1 MITLVNENDLGLL
14 IRLNNNMK
22 GAALMTGCVF
32 AYVINDA
39 FMKLLFSEIALF
51 EAVFLR
57 SIIIIPPVLV
67 MAWITKVTLRN
78 LSNQDKCLIS
88 VRVVAEICTMVA
100 FLTALKHMPLANV
113 TAILQALPLAVTMAA
128 ALFLAEPVGWRR
140 WSAILVGFVGVLIVV
155 RPGLE
160 GFNIYSLAALVAV
173 IFLTVREI
181 VTRKLTSEVPTITV
195 VLSMAIGSALFAGIM
210 IIGTEWHT
218 VSATSWLLII
228 GAAVAVLIATFLSV
242 MAMRTGEIS
251 FVSPFRYT
259 SMLGAIGLGILMFG
273 DWPDQPTLVGTLII
287 VSAGIYTFHREQRIS
302 RKATAS

>member
-1 MITLVNENDLGLL
+1 MITLVNENDFGLL
-14 IRLNNNMK
+14 MRLNNNMK

-181 VTRKLTSEVPTITV
+181 VTRKITSEVPTITV

>member
-1 MITLVNENDLGLL
+1 
-14 IRLNNNMK
+14 MK
-22 GAALMTGCVF
+22 GAALMTACVS

-51 EAVFLR
+51 QAVFLR
-57 SIIIIPPVLV
+57 SIITVPPILIMV
-67 MAWITKVTLRN
+67 WITKVAIRN
-78 LSNQDKCLIS
+78 LSKQDKRLIL
-88 VRVVAEICTMVA
+88 VRVGAEIFTTIT

-113 TAILQALPLAVTMAA
+113 TAILQALPLAITMAA

-160 GFNIYSLAALVAV
+160 GFNIYSLSAFMAI

-181 VTRKLTSEVPTITV
+181 ATRKLKTEVPTITV
-195 VLSMAIGSALFAGIM
+195 VLSTAVGSALFAGIM
-210 IIGTEWHT
+210 MIGSEWDT
-218 VSATSWLLII
+218 VSAVSWLLIL
-228 GAAVAVLIATFLSV
+228 GAAVAILIATLLSV
-242 MAMRTGEIS
+242 MAMRIGDIG

-273 DWPDQPTLVGTLII
+273 DWPDQPTLVGTVII
-287 VSAGIYTFHREQRIS
+287 VSTGIYTFHREQKVS
-302 RKATAS
+302 RKATTQ

>member
-1 MITLVNENDLGLL
+1 
-14 IRLNNNMK
+14 MK
-22 GAALMTGCVF
+22 GAALMTACVS

-51 EAVFLR
+51 QAVFLR
-57 SIIIIPPVLV
+57 SIITVPPILIMV
-67 MAWITKVTLRN
+67 WITKVAIRN
-78 LSNQDKCLIS
+78 LSKQDKRLIL
-88 VRVVAEICTMVA
+88 VRVGAEIFITIT

-113 TAILQALPLAVTMAA
+113 TAILQALPLAITMAA

-160 GFNIYSLAALVAV
+160 GFNIYSLSAFMAI

-181 VTRKLTSEVPTITV
+181 STRKLESEVPTITV
-195 VLSMAIGSALFAGIM
+195 VLSTAVGSTLFAGIM
-210 IIGTEWHT
+210 MIGSEWDT
-218 VSATSWLLII
+218 VSAVSWLLIL
-228 GAAVAVLIATFLSV
+228 GAAVAILIATLLSV
-242 MAMRTGEIS
+242 MAMRIGEIG

-273 DWPDQPTLVGTLII
+273 DWPDQPTLVGTVII
-287 VSAGIYTFHREQRIS
+287 VSTGIYTFHREQKVS
-302 RKATAS
+302 RKATTQ

>member
-1 MITLVNENDLGLL
+1 
-14 IRLNNNMK
+14 MK

-160 GFNIYSLAALVAV
+160 GFNIYSLAALVAI
-173 IFLTVREI
+173 IFITVREI
-181 VTRKLTSEVPTITV
+181 ATRKITSEVPTITV
-195 VLSMAIGSALFAGIM
+195 VLSTAIGSALFAGIM
-210 IIGTEWHT
+210 MIGREWHT
-218 VSATSWLLII
+218 VSAASWLLII

-242 MAMRTGEIS
+242 RAMRTGEIS

-259 SMLGAIGLGILMFG
+259 SMLGAIGLGILIFG

-287 VSAGIYTFHREQRIS
+287 VSTGIYAFHREQRIS

>member
-1 MITLVNENDLGLL
+1 
-14 IRLNNNMK
+14 MK
-22 GAALMTGCVF
+22 GAALMTACVS

-51 EAVFLR
+51 QAVFLR
-57 SIIIIPPVLV
+57 SIITVPPILIMV
-67 MAWITKVTLRN
+67 WITKVAIRN
-78 LSNQDKCLIS
+78 LSKQDKRLIL
-88 VRVVAEICTMVA
+88 VRVGAEIFTTIT

-113 TAILQALPLAVTMAA
+113 TAILQALPLAITMAA

-160 GFNIYSLAALVAV
+160 GFNIYSLSAFMAI

-181 VTRKLTSEVPTITV
+181 ATRKLTSEVPTITV
-195 VLSMAIGSALFAGIM
+195 VLSTAVGSALFAGIM
-210 IIGTEWHT
+210 MIGSEWDT
-218 VSATSWLLII
+218 VSAVSWLLIL
-228 GAAVAVLIATFLSV
+228 GAAVAILIATLLSV
-242 MAMRTGEIS
+242 MAMRIGDIG

-273 DWPDQPTLVGTLII
+273 DWPDQPTLVGTVII
-287 VSAGIYTFHREQRIS
+287 VSTGIYTFHREQKVS
-302 RKATAS
+302 RKATTQ

>member
-1 MITLVNENDLGLL
+1 
-14 IRLNNNMK
+14 MK
-22 GAALMTGCVF
+22 GAALMTACVS

-51 EAVFLR
+51 QAVFLR
-57 SIIIIPPVLV
+57 SIITVPPILIMV
-67 MAWITKVTLRN
+67 WITKVAIRN
-78 LSNQDKCLIS
+78 LSKQDKRLIL
-88 VRVVAEICTMVA
+88 VRVGAEIFITIT

-113 TAILQALPLAVTMAA
+113 TAILQALPLAITMAA

-160 GFNIYSLAALVAV
+160 GFNIYSLSAFMAI

-181 VTRKLTSEVPTITV
+181 STRKLTSEVPTITV
-195 VLSMAIGSALFAGIM
+195 VLSTAVGSTLFAGIM
-210 IIGTEWHT
+210 MIGSEWDT
-218 VSATSWLLII
+218 VSAVSWLLIL
-228 GAAVAVLIATFLSV
+228 GAAVAILIATLLSV
-242 MAMRTGEIS
+242 MAMRIGDIG

-273 DWPDQPTLVGTLII
+273 DWPDQPTLVGTVII
-287 VSAGIYTFHREQRIS
+287 VSTGIYTFHREQKVS
-302 RKATAS
+302 RKATTQ

>member
-1 MITLVNENDLGLL
+1 M
-14 IRLNNNMK
+14 RLNNNMK

-57 SIIIIPPVLV
+57 SIIMIPPVLV

-88 VRVVAEICTMVA
+88 VRVVAEICTIVA

-181 VTRKLTSEVPTITV
+181 VTRKITSEVPTITV

-210 IIGTEWHT
+210 MIGTEWHT
-218 VSATSWLLII
+218 VSAASWLLII
-228 GAAVAVLIATFLSV
+228 GASVAVLIATLLSV

-287 VSAGIYTFHREQRIS
+287 VSTGIYTFHREQRIS
-302 RKATAS
+302 RKTTAS

>member
-1 MITLVNENDLGLL
+1 M
-14 IRLNNNMK
+14 RLNSNMK
-22 GAALMTGCVF
+22 GAVLMTACVS

-51 EAVFLR
+51 QAVFLR
-57 SIIIIPPVLV
+57 SIITVPPILI
-67 MAWITKVTLRN
+67 MAWITKVALRN
-78 LSNQDKCLIS
+78 LSKQDKHLIL
-88 VRVVAEICTMVA
+88 VRVGAEIFTTIA

-113 TAILQALPLAVTMAA
+113 TAILQALPLAITMAA

-160 GFNIYSLAALVAV
+160 GFNIYSLSALMAI
-173 IFLTVREI
+173 IFITVREI
-181 VTRKLTSEVPTITV
+181 STRKLTSEVPTITV
-195 VLSMAIGSALFAGIM
+195 VLSTAVGSALFAGVMM
-210 IIGTEWHT
+210 IGSEWDT
-218 VSATSWLLII
+218 VSAVSWLLIL
-228 GAAVAVLIATFLSV
+228 GAAVAVLIATLLSV
-242 MAMRTGEIS
+242 MAMRIGEIG

-287 VSAGIYTFHREQRIS
+287 ISTGIYTFHREQKIS
-302 RKATAS
+302 GKATTQ

>member
-1 MITLVNENDLGLL
+1 
-14 IRLNNNMK
+14 MK
-22 GAALMTGCVF
+22 GAALMTACVS

-51 EAVFLR
+51 QAVFLR
-57 SIIIIPPVLV
+57 SIITVPPILIMV
-67 MAWITKVTLRN
+67 WITKVAIRN
-78 LSNQDKCLIS
+78 LSKQDKRLIL
-88 VRVVAEICTMVA
+88 VRVGAEIFTTIT

-113 TAILQALPLAVTMAA
+113 TAILQALPLAITMAA

-160 GFNIYSLAALVAV
+160 GFNIYSLSAFMAI

-181 VTRKLTSEVPTITV
+181 STRKLTSEVPTITV
-195 VLSMAIGSALFAGIM
+195 VLSTAVGSTLFAGIM
-210 IIGTEWHT
+210 MIGSEWDT
-218 VSATSWLLII
+218 VSAVSWLLIL
-228 GAAVAVLIATFLSV
+228 GAAVAILIATLLSV
-242 MAMRTGEIS
+242 MAMRIGDIG

-273 DWPDQPTLVGTLII
+273 DWPDQPTLVGTVII
-287 VSAGIYTFHREQRIS
+287 VSTGIYTFHREQKVS
-302 RKATAS
+302 RKATTQ

>member
-1 MITLVNENDLGLL
+1 
-14 IRLNNNMK
+14 MK
-22 GAALMTGCVF
+22 GAALMTACVS

-51 EAVFLR
+51 QAVFLR
-57 SIIIIPPVLV
+57 SIITVPPILIMV
-67 MAWITKVTLRN
+67 WITKVAIRN
-78 LSNQDKCLIS
+78 LSKQDKRLIL
-88 VRVVAEICTMVA
+88 VRVGAEIFITIT

-113 TAILQALPLAVTMAA
+113 TAILQALPLAITMAA

-160 GFNIYSLAALVAV
+160 GFNIYSLSAFMAI

-181 VTRKLTSEVPTITV
+181 ATRKLKSEVPTITV
-195 VLSMAIGSALFAGIM
+195 VLSTAVGSTLFAGIM
-210 IIGTEWHT
+210 MIGSEWDT
-218 VSATSWLLII
+218 VSAVSWLLIL
-228 GAAVAVLIATFLSV
+228 GAAVAILIATLLSV
-242 MAMRTGEIS
+242 MAMRIGEIG

-287 VSAGIYTFHREQRIS
+287 VSTGIYTFHREQKVS
-302 RKATAS
+302 RKATTQ